1 MSEVGS
7 LSAAALV
14 SGAAGTSLAEEAAA
28 MMYITCP
35 RREDWRRAP
44 VPNFSAATA
53 YAFAQ

>member
-53 YAFAQ
+53 NAFAQ